1 VINTY
6 NISVSE
12 SLPVTEPVT
21 LAEAKA
27 FIGVDYDDHD
37 DLLTD
42 IKLSAREDIEAE
54 LNWKLVES
62 SVVVYVDTT
71 KDETVNVLP
80 HTFNLSHVDSDSL
93 IVSGLVDGE
102 SDEVLTIDDDYYF
115 NGSLKLGEGSFKLE
129 YDIVPVVPNSIKEAI
144 KMLVAYRYNNRG
156 DQDKQ
161 NGFPADVEAKISRYR
176 MIWL

>member
-12 SLPVTEPVT
+12 SSPTEPVS
-21 LAEAKA
+21 LIEAKA
-27 FIGVDYDDHD
+27 WLQIDFTDHD

-42 IKLSAREDIEAE
+42 MLLSAREDIEAE
-54 LNWKLVES
+54 LNWKLVEA

-80 HTFNLSHVDSDSL
+80 HTFNLSHVDSNSL
-93 IVSGLVDGE
+93 VVSGLEDGE
-102 SDEVLTIDDDYYF
+102 TDEVLTVDDDYYF

>member
-12 SLPVTEPVT
+12 SSPTEPVS
-21 LAEAKA
+21 LIEAKA
-27 FIGVDYDDHD
+27 WLQIDFSDHD

-42 IKLSAREDIEAE
+42 MLLSAREDIEAE
-54 LNWKLVES
+54 LNWKLVEA
-62 SVVVYVDTT
+62 SVVAYVDTT
-71 KDETVNVLP
+71 KDETINVLP
-80 HTFNLSHVDSDSL
+80 YTFNLTHVDSDSL
-93 IVSGLVDGE
+93 VVSGLEDGE
-102 SDEVLTIDDDYYF
+102 TDETLTLDDDYYF

-156 DQDKQ
+156 DQQAQ
-161 NGFPADVEAKISRYR
+161 NGFPADVEAKLNRYR

>member
-12 SLPVTEPVT
+12 SSPTEPVS
-21 LAEAKA
+21 LIEAKA
-27 FIGVDYDDHD
+27 WLQIDFSDHD
-37 DLLTD
+37 ALLTD
-42 IKLSAREDIEAE
+42 MLLSAREDIEAE
-54 LNWKLVES
+54 LNWKLVEA

-80 HTFNLSHVDSDSL
+80 HTFNLSHVTPASL
-93 IVSGLVDGE
+93 VVSGLEDGE
-102 SDEVLTIDDDYYF
+102 TDEILVEDDDYYF

-156 DQDKQ
+156 DQQ
-161 NGFPADVEAKISRYR
+161 AQSGFPADIEAKISRYR

>member
-12 SLPVTEPVT
+12 SSPTEPVS

-27 FIGVDYDDHD
+27 WLQIDFSDHD

-42 IKLSAREDIEAE
+42 MLLSAREDIEAE

-71 KDETVNVLP
+71 KDEIINVFP
-80 HTFNLSHVDSDSL
+80 HTFNLSHVTPASL
-93 IVSGLVDGE
+93 IVSGLEDGE
-102 SDEVLTIDDDYYF
+102 TDEVLTVDDDYYF

-156 DQDKQ
+156 DQERQ